1 MTTKTTSILAC
12 CVSMGLLAALAP
24 AAAHADGTSPHPGV
38 GGHIGVATSF
48 VQFSSSDA
56 GTTTIGDQ
64 FSLGFPIG
72 VGFPLTEKLAI
83 DFETIVGNP
92 ISSRGPVGFTVDPGF
107 VYNTGQFVLGLRL
120 GFDIGHDTNFK
131 LIPLIHK
138 AVADLGAGS
147 NFFVEAAFPITFNFH
162 PEIAVPGGPVID
174 GQSDVSLDLVL
185 HVGVGF

>member
-24 AAAHADGTSPHPGV
+24 AAHADGTSPHPGV

-72 VGFPLTEKLAI
+72 IGFPITEKLGI

-92 ISSRGPVGFTVDPGF
+92 ISSRGPVGFTVDPGL

-131 LIPLIHK
+131 AIPLIHK
-138 AVADLGAGS
+138 AVADLGAGA
-147 NFFVEAAFPITFNFH
+147 NFFVEAAFPITLDFH
-162 PEIAVPGGPVID
+162 PDNLAGTAGG
-174 GQSDVSLDLVL
+174 SDISLDLVL